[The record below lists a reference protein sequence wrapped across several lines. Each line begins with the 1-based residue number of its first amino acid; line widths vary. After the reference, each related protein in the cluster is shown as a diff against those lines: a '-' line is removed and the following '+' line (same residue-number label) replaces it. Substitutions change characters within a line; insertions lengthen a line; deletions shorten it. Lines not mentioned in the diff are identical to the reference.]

1 MEDPRV
7 SLFIFLVIT
16 LILCAL
22 ILLVQGSETKAI
34 KWMAVLSIALE
45 VLLLLI
51 SNGKVDIPFPPME
64 VLIPCFTGALGLVG
78 LFKMNERA
86 VPLLIFFASL
96 LQFFL
101 ETEILDSIR

>member
-1 MEDPRV
+1 
-7 SLFIFLVIT
+7 IT
-16 LILCAL
+16 
-22 ILLVQGSETKAI
+22 
-34 KWMAVLSIALE
+34 LE

-51 SNGKVDIPFPPME
+51 AKGKVHVPFPPKLE
-64 VLIPCFTGALGLVG
+64 VLIPCFTGTLGLIG

-101 ETEILDSIR
+101 ETDILDSIR